1 MNPKKDEEM
10 LKEPPKAYAQMLK
23 KEQDELVLS

>member
-1 MNPKKDEEM
+1 M

-23 KEQDELVLS
+23 KEQDELVLSYM